1 MNGSLRSILSLA
13 IMIAILVIIIR
24 FVSFM
29 LPYVLVAAL
38 VIFIYRKIKV
48 ILAHKKEGNEKA
60 SVYTTKPS
68 EDENPFDSEDG
79 EIIEVDDEFEGV
91 EEYCLTDISSVFS
104 TEMRGW
110 GPCSAGFYEAMD
122 LALDDLEDVFKKFSK
137 EEFKEYVGNLKYAE
151 YRCEEIYKRLEEIEE
166 EASELYE

>member
-1 MNGSLRSILSLA
+1 MSKLEKRMKLANEAVELIKEFREEAGILGHNPL
-13 IMIAILVIIIR
+13 
-24 FVSFM
+24 
-29 LPYVLVAAL
+29 
-38 VIFIYRKIKV
+38 K
-48 ILAHKKEGNEKA
+48 
-60 SVYTTKPS
+60 SVTIQ
-68 EDENPFDSEDG
+68 EDG

-122 LALDDLEDVFKKFSK
+122 LALDDLEYVFKKSSK

-166 EASELYE
+166 EASELDK